1 MIVPPIGARYVPAFL
16 KVRFEQFEALNIP
29 RYGCRF
35 AYPPKSTFRMIILS
49 QETVVAIA
57 YFPVVALVVPV
68 NLSIYCTR
76 SKSKFAQVE
85 GEKVEAVTLKVQ
97 SPIIFLHC
105 EKFVSPVERAY
116 VIIPVSTFSNS

>member
-29 RYGCRF
+29 RYGLRF
-35 AYPPKSTFRMIILS
+35 AYPQKSTFRIIMLS
-49 QETVVAIA
+49 HDTEVAIA

-76 SKSKFAQVE
+76 SKSKFALVD
-85 GEKVEAVTLKVQ
+85 GVNVEAVTLKVQ
-97 SPIIFLHC
+97 IPVIFLHC
-105 EKFVSPVERAY
+105 EKLVSPVRRA
-116 VIIPVSTFSNS
+116 